1 MTATT
6 LAELEAQ
13 RLGWSLHIYVP
24 LAAEYVSDK
33 AWHAALST
41 PTGPALR
48 LDRTA
53 PYLLHG
59 GTLDSTIGIW
69 RIEAHPP
76 QPGAPGCVL
85 CGEPLVPV
93 YREGLCAAGLAF
105 HLACL
110 PAKPPRLTPTMLA
123 ALLAVAEERPLRR
136 RPPPLHGRDTD

>member
-1 MTATT
+1 MAATT

-13 RLGWSLHIYVP
+13 RLGWCLHIFVP
-24 LAAEYVSDK
+24 LAAEYPSDK

-41 PTGPALR
+41 PSSPALR

-59 GTLDSTIGIW
+59 GTLNSTIGIW
-69 RIEAHPP
+69 RIEAHLP
-76 QPGAPGCVL
+76 QPGDPSCAL
-85 CGEPLVPV
+85 CGEPLVPL
-93 YREGLCAAGLAF
+93 YRGGLCAAGLAF

-123 ALLAVAEERPLRR
+123 ALLTVAEERLLRR
-136 RPPPLHGRDTD
+136 RPHRH